1 MITMTKNNPLFFD
14 KITGKHIYE
23 SDLKTVDGDRCP
35 DCGKQVE
42 EENEQVVLG
51 INSRL
56 LGWIENTGQLIK
68 KCQCK
73 AWLKMPYRLSKIA

>member
-1 MITMTKNNPLFFD
+1 MITTTRNSPLFFD
-14 KITGKHIYE
+14 KIIGKYIYE
-23 SDLKTVDGDRCP
+23 SDLKMVDGDRCP
-35 DCGKQVE
+35 DCGKQIE

-56 LGWIENTGQLIK
+56 LGWIEKTGQLIK

>member
-1 MITMTKNNPLFFD
+1 MIPMTKNSHLFFD
-14 KITGKHIYE
+14 KITSKRIYE
-23 SDLKTVDGDRCP
+23 SDLKPVDGDRCP
-35 DCGKQVE
+35 DCGKQIE
-42 EENEQVVLG
+42 EENEQVGFV

-56 LGWIENTGQLIK
+56 LGWIKKTGQLIK

>member
-1 MITMTKNNPLFFD
+1 MITMTQNKTLFFD
-14 KITGKHIYE
+14 KTTGKRIYE
-23 SDLKTVDGDRCP
+23 SDLKPVDGDRCP
-35 DCGKQVE
+35 DCGKQIE
-42 EENEQVVLG
+42 EENGQVIFG

-56 LGWIENTGQLIK
+56 LGWIEKTGQLIK

>member
-1 MITMTKNNPLFFD
+1 MVKMMGNNPLFFD
-14 KITGKHIYE
+14 KNTGEYIYE
-23 SDLKTVDGDRCP
+23 SDLKTVKGDRCP
-35 DCGKQVE
+35 DCGKQIE

-56 LGWIENTGQLIK
+56 LGWIERTGQMIK

-73 AWLKMPYRLSKIA
+73 AWLKMPYRLTKMV

>member
-1 MITMTKNNPLFFD
+1 MITMTKNSPLFFD
-14 KITGKHIYE
+14 KKTGERIYE

-35 DCGKQVE
+35 NCGKQIE
-42 EENEQVVLG
+42 KENEQVVLG

-56 LGWIENTGQLIK
+56 VGWIEKTGQLIK
-68 KCQCK
+68 KCECK

>member
-1 MITMTKNNPLFFD
+1 MITLTKNSPLFFD
-14 KITGKHIYE
+14 KITGKRIYE
-23 SDLKTVDGDRCP
+23 SDLKAVDGDCCP
-35 DCGKQVE
+35 DCGKHIE

-56 LGWIENTGQLIK
+56 LGWIEKTGQLIK

-73 AWLKMPYRLSKIA
+73 TWLKMPYRLSKIT